1 MTFSNF
7 YKLILTIAFGTL
19 SGKFQSHCPSVDL
32 KFLNKSY
39 LKMQPLVLP
48 PPSNISEQAH
58 PNLSG
63 LSGAAVSFLPSLLTC
78 NIVFLDIAQIHP
90 IHIPEVVRPL
100 LHLQLSLGFFWLF
113 PQPALQASWSLFCFS
128 NLSKTRLTCPFS
140 QHVFWTFSVGT
151 F

>member
-1 MTFSNF
+1 M
-7 YKLILTIAFGTL
+7 
-19 SGKFQSHCPSVDL
+19 DL

-100 LHLQLSLGFFWLF
+100 LHVQLSLGFFWLF
-113 PQPALQASWSLFCFS
+113 PQPALQAILVSVLLFKPIK
-128 NLSKTRLTCPFS
+128 N
-140 QHVFWTFSVGT
+140 
-151 F
+151 